1 VKLLPLVL
9 KNLLRKKTR
18 SALTIGSI
26 VLPLFVICILG
37 TLLRALDSDPSGG
50 KGMYRLIVRHKVSI
64 TNWLPG
70 AYDPKIRNLPG
81 VVETLRMNW
90 FGGSYIDQSAKNQF
104 ARFSTSDADR
114 FLKVFD
120 EATVAE
126 GSEADWVNDRS
137 GLLDGRQLMKR
148 FGWKLGQKVSFKG
161 DIYPITLE
169 LTIRAVYAAPDES
182 GVYFHHQA
190 IEEALPRVKGFVGWY
205 WLKADS
211 LAATERVP
219 KQIDAM
225 FENSSWPTRSETEK
239 EFQAMW
245 VSMLGNVKLL
255 VGSITTIIGI
265 VILLIAANTMAMA
278 ARERVTEIAVFRVLG
293 FGKEKI
299 LGLVLGESLALSLFG
314 GFLGL
319 GLFVLMLPGFREGLV
334 NSPMGA
340 FAAGVKL
347 FPEVLL
353 LGFGVTVAVGL
364 FAGLVPAIRSA
375 TRPITEGL
383 RQVA

>member
-1 VKLLPLVL
+1 
-9 KNLLRKKTR
+9 
-18 SALTIGSI
+18 
-26 VLPLFVICILG
+26 
-37 TLLRALDSDPSGG
+37 
-50 KGMYRLIVRHKVSI
+50 
-64 TNWLPG
+64 
-70 AYDPKIRNLPG
+70 
-81 VVETLRMNW
+81 
-90 FGGSYIDQSAKNQF
+90 
-104 ARFSTSDADR
+104 
-114 FLKVFD
+114 
-120 EATVAE
+120 
-126 GSEADWVNDRS
+126 
-137 GLLDGRQLMKR
+137 MKR

-161 DIYPITLE
+161 DIYPVTLE
-169 LTIRAVYAAPDES
+169 LTIRAVFAAPDES
-182 GVYFHHQA
+182 GVYFHHEA
-190 IEEALPRVKGFVGWY
+190 IEEALPRVKGYVGWY
-205 WLKADS
+205 WLKTDS

-219 KQIDAM
+219 KQIDAL
-225 FENSSWPTRSETEK
+225 FENSSFPTRSETEK

-255 VGSITTIIGI
+255 VGSITTIIGV

-314 GFLGL
+314 GLLGL

>member
-1 VKLLPLVL
+1 VKILPLIL

-37 TLLRALDSDPSGG
+37 TLLRALEADPSGG

-114 FLKVFD
+114 LLKVFD
-120 EATVAE
+120 EATIVE
-126 GSEADWVNDRS
+126 GREADWVNDRS
-137 GLLDGRQLMKR
+137 GLLVGRQLMKR
-148 FGWKLGQKVSFKG
+148 FGWKLGQKVAFKG

-169 LTIRAVYAAPDES
+169 LTIRAVFEAADES

-190 IEEALPRVKGFVGWY
+190 VEEALPRVKGYVGWY
-205 WLKADS
+205 WLKTDS
-211 LAATERVP
+211 IAATERVP
-219 KQIDAM
+219 KEIDAL
-225 FENSSWPTRSETEK
+225 FENSSYPTRSETEK

-255 VGSITTIIGI
+255 VGSITTIIAV

-278 ARERVTEIAVFRVLG
+278 ARERVTEIAVLRTLG
-293 FGKEKI
+293 FTKEKI
-299 LGLVLGESLALSLFG
+299 LGLVLGESFALSLFG
-314 GFLGL
+314 GLLGL
-319 GLFVLMLPGFREGLV
+319 GLFVLLLPGFREGLID
-334 NSPMGA
+334 SPMGA
-340 FAAGVKL
+340 FAAGIRL
-347 FPEVLL
+347 FPEVLA

-364 FAGLVPAIRSA
+364 LAGLVPAIRSA
-375 TRPITEGL
+375 VRPITEGL

>member
-1 VKLLPLVL
+1 MKLLPLVL

-90 FGGSYIDQSAKNQF
+90 FGGSYVDQSAKNQF
-104 ARFSTSDADR
+104 ARFSVTDVDR
-114 FLKVFD
+114 FLRVYDEVKV
-120 EATVAE
+120 VE
-126 GSEADWVNDRS
+126 GSEADWVGDRS
-137 GLLDGRQLMKR
+137 GLLVGRQLMKR
-148 FGWKLGQKVSFKG
+148 FGWTLGQKVSFKG

-190 IEEALPRVKGFVGWY
+190 IEEALPRVKGYVGWY

-225 FENSSWPTRSETEK
+225 FENSSFPTRSETEK

-255 VGSITTIIGI
+255 VGSITTIIGV

-314 GFLGL
+314 GLLGL

>member
-1 VKLLPLVL
+1 VKILPLVL

-18 SALTIGSI
+18 SALTIASI

-37 TLLRALDSDPSGG
+37 TLLRSLEADPSGG

-90 FGGSYIDQSAKNQF
+90 FGGSYVDQSAKNQF

-114 FLKVFD
+114 LLSVFD
-120 EATVAE
+120 EASIVE
-126 GSEADWVNDRS
+126 GSEAEWVGDRS
-137 GLLDGRQLMKR
+137 GLLVGRQLMKR
-148 FGWKLGQKVSFKG
+148 YGWRLGQKVSFKG
-161 DIYPITLE
+161 DIYPVTLE
-169 LTIRAVYAAPDES
+169 LTIRAVFAAPDES
-182 GVYFHHQA
+182 GVYFHHQPV
-190 IEEALPRVKGFVGWY
+190 EEAVPYAKGYVGWY
-205 WLKADS
+205 WLKTASVAD
-211 LAATERVP
+211 TERIP
-219 KQIDAM
+219 KQIDAL
-225 FENSSWPTRSETEK
+225 FENSSYPTRSETEK
-239 EFQAMW
+239 EFQSMW

-255 VGSITTIIGI
+255 VGSITTIIGV

-278 ARERVTEIAVFRVLG
+278 ARERVTEIAVLRVLG
-293 FGKEKI
+293 FTKEKV
-299 LGLVLGESLALSLFG
+299 LGLVLGESFALSLVG
-314 GFLGL
+314 GGLGL
-319 GLFVLMLPGFREGLV
+319 GLFVLLLPGLREGLV

-340 FAAGVKL
+340 FAVGVRL

-353 LGFGVTVAVGL
+353 LGFGVTFAVGL

-375 TRPITEGL
+375 QRPITEGL